1 MQFKRNKLNEAV
13 VAAIATMGAGSV
25 VAEDARPLEEVVVTA
40 TKRAVPLQD
49 VPVAVQAITES
60 TMKDLGIVNFEDY
73 LVQLPGVTAGGSGP
87 GQNTIYIR
95 GLASTTPN
103 LTTAGVAGL
112 APNVAFYLDEQPL
125 SQAGRNLDVYA
136 ADISRIEVLSG
147 PQGTLFGASSQA
159 GNVRLITNKADL
171 SDSFGSVDLGTSF
184 SPDGEAS
191 TNVEAVYNLPLNDR
205 LAVRGVA
212 YFDRQGGFI
221 DQVAGTRNVSESAR
235 FRSGSAVRAN
245 GEVVG
250 ARAGF
255 QAGADLSDV
264 TMLDANALVEEDAN
278 DTTYSGARVS
288 ALYEINDTWRVSG
301 SYMRQQIESEGVFF
315 GDPDL
320 DDYEIQRF
328 SDDNIEDEFDNVNWT
343 IEGRLSALDVLYTGA
358 FTDRSTDQVI
368 DYTDYLFVGQYLPY
382 YICEG
387 SVSYPGSADPSGVC
401 QAPNMYVNSATGLEV
416 WSHEFRVSTPA
427 ENAVSFTGGVFISS

>member
-1 MQFKRNKLNEAV
+1 M
-13 VAAIATMGAGSV
+13 
-25 VAEDARPLEEVVVTA
+25 
-40 TKRAVPLQD
+40 
-49 VPVAVQAITES
+49 
-60 TMKDLGIVNFEDY
+60 
-73 LVQLPGVTAGGSGP
+73 
-87 GQNTIYIR
+87 
-95 GLASTTPN
+95 
-103 LTTAGVAGL
+103 
-112 APNVAFYLDEQPL
+112 
-125 SQAGRNLDVYA
+125 
-136 ADISRIEVLSG
+136 LSG

-171 SDSFGSVDLGTSF
+171 SDSYGSVDLGTSF

-368 DYTDYLFVGQYLPY
+368 DLSL
-382 YICEG
+382 I
-387 SVSYPGSADPSGVC
+387 
-401 QAPNMYVNSATGLEV
+401 
-416 WSHEFRVSTPA
+416 H
-427 ENAVSFTGGVFISS
+427 I